1 MSCKTIRNSAFYC
14 FVSNSFSR
22 TKAADFSGQHSQHI
36 HSELDKALL
45 SCDVCFK
52 ESMVTTGFS
61 NHI

>member
-1 MSCKTIRNSAFYC
+1 MSCKTIRNSTFYC

-22 TKAADFSGQHSQHI
+22 ITAADFSGQYFQHI
-36 HSELDKALL
+36 QSELDKAVL